1 MIRGELLYPSVAL
14 FAKMPGMT
22 PVNIQTRLE
31 QSGKTQRELA
41 QFLKRSKDSVSRLV
55 NSKRQISADEAQKIE
70 EFFAPHL
77 VSAPLF
83 RSIDVFGYTPQNL
96 PDRVAIS
103 SDRVFDHI
111 EVPEGLVRGDMIA
124 VRVPGDT
131 MEPRL
136 YSGEI
141 VIVARDVPPSR
152 NSDCLIEFLD
162 GTAIVKQYRGQRDGV
177 IFLWQYNPEQE
188 IRLTSTSIKSVSA
201 VTYRR

>member
-1 MIRGELLYPSVAL
+1 
-14 FAKMPGMT
+14 
-22 PVNIQTRLE
+22 
-31 QSGKTQRELA
+31 
-41 QFLKRSKDSVSRLV
+41 
-55 NSKRQISADEAQKIE
+55 
-70 EFFAPHL
+70 
-77 VSAPLF
+77 
-83 RSIDVFGYTPQNL
+83 
-96 PDRVAIS
+96 
-103 SDRVFDHI
+103 
-111 EVPEGLVRGDMIA
+111 MIA